1 MSCAVSQFPN
11 QPGIDSPKEQFALF
25 SSFLCSLNMVQ
36 NPANLGS
43 REVSVNNQTSLFVEF
58 FHIALAFQLFSQR
71 SSLARLP
78 NDSIIDRKTCI
89 FIPNDSCFTLV
100 GDSDG
105 FDLIRFDS
113 TFDEGTCD
121 NGLNRVPNFI
131 GIVLN
136 PSSLRENLSK
146 FFLTG
151 ANFFSFFVKDDGA
164 GTSSSLV
171 DGHDVFFL

>member
-1 MSCAVSQFPN
+1 MSRAVSQFPN
-11 QPGIDSPKEQFALF
+11 QPGINSTKEQFALF
-25 SSFLCSLNMVQ
+25 SSFLRTFYMVQ

-58 FHIALAFQLFSQR
+58 FYVALAFQLFSQR

-78 NDSIIDRKTCI
+78 NDSIIDRKSRI
-89 FIPNDSCFTLV
+89 LIPDDSCFTLV
-100 GDSDG
+100 GDPDG
-105 FDLIRFDS
+105 FYLVRFYS
-113 TFDEGTCD
+113 TFDEGTGD
-121 NGLNRVPNFI
+121 NGLHRVPNFI

-171 DGHDVFFL
+171 DSHDVFFL